1 MSSLLKDRCLVNG
14 EWVAA
19 ASGNTFDVVNPV
31 NGKVIG
37 SVPDM
42 NADDTQKAI
51 DAAAEV
57 IRCSDN
63 MACFHSIS
71 RYVIVI

>member
-37 SVPDM
+37 PLDEEETFG
-42 NADDTQKAI
+42 ADDFNLLEKLMGQKSLVA
-51 DAAAEV
+51 
-57 IRCSDN
+57 
-63 MACFHSIS
+63 SILVRRS
-71 RYVIVI
+71 RVPSIV